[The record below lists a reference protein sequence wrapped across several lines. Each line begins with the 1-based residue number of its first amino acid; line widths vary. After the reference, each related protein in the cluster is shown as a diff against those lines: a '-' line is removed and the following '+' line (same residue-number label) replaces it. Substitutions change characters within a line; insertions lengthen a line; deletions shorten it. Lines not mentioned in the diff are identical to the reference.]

1 MKIVQTLETVVIVV
15 LLALEVLHDF
25 KLVPF
30 DIGLKVLTLICAAVL
45 LILCIVLA
53 AKKKAS
59 WGSICLACMFVI
71 RWICEMIY

>member
-1 MKIVQTLETVVIVV
+1 MKIVQILETVVIIA

-30 DIGLKVLTLICAAVL
+30 KMILNVLALICAAAL
-45 LILCIVLA
+45 LVTCIILVVG
-53 AKKKAS
+53 KKAS

>member
-1 MKIVQTLETVVIVV
+1 MKIVQILETVVIIA

-30 DIGLKVLTLICAAVL
+30 KMILNVLTLICAAAL
-45 LILCIVLA
+45 LATCIILVVG
-53 AKKKAS
+53 KKAS

>member
-1 MKIVQTLETVVIVV
+1 MKIVQILETVVIVA
-15 LLALEVLHDF
+15 LLILEVLHDF

-30 DIGLKVLTLICAAVL
+30 DMGLKVLTLICAAVL
-45 LILCIVLA
+45 LISCIILA

-71 RWICEMIY
+71 RWGCETIY